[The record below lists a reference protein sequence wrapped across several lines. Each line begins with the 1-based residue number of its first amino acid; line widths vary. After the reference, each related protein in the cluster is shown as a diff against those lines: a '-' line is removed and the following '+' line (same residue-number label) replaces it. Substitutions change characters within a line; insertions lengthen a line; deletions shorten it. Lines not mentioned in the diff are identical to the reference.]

1 VTAEER
7 AMTDDEE
14 LREYIKR
21 HRHTMIAELE
31 YLRRDKNDK
40 KPFRIT
46 EKPQFQDE
54 DKRKW

>member
-1 VTAEER
+1 MTA
-7 AMTDDEE
+7 DEE
-14 LREYIKR
+14 LREYLKR
-21 HRHTMIAELE
+21 HRHTIIAELE
-31 YLRRDKNDK
+31 YLNRDRNDR